1 MNEELI
7 PLQVVKMKQLPT
19 LSLMLTDTSLL

>member
-7 PLQVVKMKQLPT
+7 PLMT
-19 LSLMLTDTSLL
+19 LWFRVSMVTVTA